1 MSRSTSGLGIQGTGT
16 QCGAERALNAILQ
29 TGRTRGMVVTEVF
42 QRSVVGEGYR
52 SGDGLGSA
60 PVPIH

>member
-1 MSRSTSGLGIQGTGT
+1 
-16 QCGAERALNAILQ
+16 
-29 TGRTRGMVVTEVF
+29 MVVTERF
-42 QRSVVGEGYR
+42 FREAWLAEGYR